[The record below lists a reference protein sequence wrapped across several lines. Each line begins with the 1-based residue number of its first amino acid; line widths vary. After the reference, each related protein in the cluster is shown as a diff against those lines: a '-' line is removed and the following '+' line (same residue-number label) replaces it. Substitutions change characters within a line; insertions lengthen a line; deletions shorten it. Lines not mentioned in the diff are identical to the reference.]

1 MHYFTLTFNLFV
13 YSLYS
18 QIRLPANVYIGK
30 DTDGDGIP
38 DQPLRFE
45 MEDSKSVIQFP
56 LGFCPGA
63 AKENFVYSNSDK
75 RNRRQNA
82 TQECQGQWGLVL
94 KEWETITAVRF
105 FIYTTIQL
113 PYP

>member
-1 MHYFTLTFNLFV
+1 MHYFTLTFDLFV
-13 YSLYS
+13 YSR
-18 QIRLPANVYIGK
+18 IRLPANVYIGK

-113 PYP
+113 PYL